1 MTRSP
6 RPRKASWIS
15 DSLNRQLSI
24 YALAASAA
32 GVSTMGLSQ
41 AAEARIV
48 YTPTHVKIAPLQP
61 YGIDF
66 DNNYQGKPNLHLL
79 WNGTTSGHSSLIA
92 YTTTGGVAYKPSSRR
107 IPFESAIVAGG
118 KIGPE
123 RTFSKPGPRMASH
136 SREGEFWLGPWA
148 NGGKGVKDRYLGVK
162 FIIGGKFHYGWTRIT
177 VTTGP
182 GDRGFTGMILTGY
195 AYETIPGKSIIAG
208 ATKGPEDAESSAS
221 PSTPSS
227 KPTTLG
233 VLALGAPG
241 LSIWRRESVV
251 AAFESN

>member
-32 GVSTMGLSQ
+32 GVSTMALSQ
-41 AAEARIV
+41 AAEAKIV
-48 YTPTHVKIAPLQP
+48 YTPTHVRIGLQP
-61 YGIDF
+61 YGINF
-66 DNNYQGKPNLHLL
+66 DNSQGKPNLHLL
-79 WNGTTSGHSSLIA
+79 WDATVSGLSFLIA
-92 YTTTGGVAYKPSSRR
+92 YATTGGVAYKPSSRR
-107 IPFESAIVAGG
+107 EPYESAIFAGG

-136 SREGEFWLGPWA
+136 SREGESWLGPWA

-162 FIIGGKFHYGWTRIT
+162 FKIAGKFHYGWTRIT

-182 GDRGFTGMILTGY
+182 RGFTGMILTGY
-195 AYETIPGKSIIAG
+195 AYETIPGRPIIAG

-227 KPTTLG
+227 EPTTLG

-241 LSIWRRESVV
+241 LSIWRRESV
-251 AAFESN
+251 AAALESN

>member
-1 MTRSP
+1 MTRCP

-32 GVSTMGLSQ
+32 GVSTMALSQ
-41 AAEARIV
+41 AAEAKIV
-48 YTPTHVKIAPLQP
+48 YTPTRVKIAPLQP
-61 YGIDF
+61 YGINF
-66 DNNYQGKPNLHLL
+66 DNSQGKPNLHLL
-79 WNGTTSGHSSLIA
+79 WNGTATGHSSLIA
-92 YTTTGGVAYKPSSRR
+92 YATTGGVAYKPSSRR
-107 IPFESAIVAGG
+107 IPYESAIFAGG

-123 RTFSKPGPRMASH
+123 RHFQNQKFGPRMALH
-136 SREGEFWLGPWA
+136 YGEIWLGPWA
-148 NGGKGVKDRYLGVK
+148 NGGKGVKDRYLGIK
-162 FIIGGKFHYGWTRIT
+162 FKISGKFHYGWTRIT

-182 GDRGFTGMILTGY
+182 RGFTGMILTGY
-195 AYETIPGKSIIAG
+195 AYETIPGKAIIAG
-208 ATKGPEDAESSAS
+208 ATKGPEDAESSAT

-227 KPTTLG
+227 EPTTLG

-251 AAFESN
+251 AALESN

>member
-32 GVSTMGLSQ
+32 GVNTMALSQ
-41 AAEARIV
+41 AAEAKIV
-48 YTPTHVKIAPLQP
+48 YTPTRVKIAPLQP
-61 YGIDF
+61 YGINF
-66 DNNYQGKPNLHLL
+66 DNSQGKPNLHLL
-79 WNGTTSGHSSLIA
+79 WNGTASGHSSLIA
-92 YTTTGGVAYKPSSRR
+92 YANTGGVAYKPSSRR
-107 IPFESAIVAGG
+107 KPYESAIFAGG

-136 SREGEFWLGPWA
+136 SREGESWLGPWA

-162 FIIGGKFHYGWTRIT
+162 FKIAGKFHYGWTRIT

-182 GDRGFTGMILTGY
+182 RDRGFTGMILTGY
-195 AYETIPGKSIIAG
+195 AYETIPGRPIIAG

-227 KPTTLG
+227 EPTTLG

-241 LSIWRRESVV
+241 LSIWRRESV
-251 AAFESN
+251 AAALESN